1 MNYLY
6 KCYFYLRMGSI
17 LGVIDVLLVFADL
30 ILEML
35 GNKERCEAI
44 TGSSL

>member
-1 MNYLY
+1 
-6 KCYFYLRMGSI
+6 MGSI
-17 LGVIDVLLVFADL
+17 LGVIDVLLVFAVL
-30 ILEML
+30 IL